1 MSDYVEYRRDQP
13 GPLSVKT
20 FQFWKNNGG
29 EDLPTFK
36 WTNKKVKKQKQK
48 NGKNNH
54 HKNNKKN
61 TIQIN
66 KTKKN
71 IKFIKMK

>member
-1 MSDYVEYRRDQP
+1 MSEYREYRRDQP
-13 GPLSVKT
+13 GPLSDRS
-20 FQFWKNNGG
+20 FQFWKNNGS

-36 WTNKKVKKQKQK
+36 WTNKKIKEQKQK

-61 TIQIN
+61 HHTNQQ
-66 KTKKN
+66 KQKKN
-71 IKFIKMK
+71 I